1 MIPGETQIR
10 GETGAAVSSADGVP
24 LARLFSAAFTA
35 LIDGL
40 HEQLTVR
47 GWPDVRPGY
56 GYVLLAARGHA
67 SSITTISQ
75 ALGVTKQAASQVV
88 DAMVGSG
95 YLSREPDPTDART
108 KVVLLTERGH
118 QLLAVV
124 EEIYAELE
132 AGWAEVIG
140 ARSVA
145 RIRADLTRVLL
156 AQHGGVLPELRAFPA
171 GGSARPS

>member
-1 MIPGETQIR
+1 MSPPSQ
-10 GETGAAVSSADGVP
+10 AADGVP

-35 LIDGL
+35 LIEGL
-40 HEQLTVR
+40 HERLADR

-56 GYVLLAARGHA
+56 GYVLLAARRQA
-67 SSITTISQ
+67 LSITEISQ

-95 YLSREPDPTDART
+95 YLTRQPDPGDART

-118 QLLAVV
+118 ELLAAV
-124 EEIYAELE
+124 EGIYAELE

-140 ARSVA
+140 TRAVA
-145 RIRADLTRVLL
+145 RIRTDLTRVLL
-156 AQHGGVLPELRAFPA
+156 AQHDGTLPGLRALPTGASPPA
-171 GGSARPS
+171 G